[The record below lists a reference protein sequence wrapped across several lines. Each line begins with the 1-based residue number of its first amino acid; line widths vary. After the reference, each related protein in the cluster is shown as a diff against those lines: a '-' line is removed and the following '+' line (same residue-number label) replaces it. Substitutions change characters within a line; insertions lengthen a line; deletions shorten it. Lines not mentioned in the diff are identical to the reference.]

1 MLMTRRFFLKTTG
14 AFAAYC
20 GVAPFDAFSQH
31 EAAAISNASA
41 VRKGKTLVAVFL
53 RGGLDGLNLVVPFG
67 EKHYYDLRK
76 SIAIPQPGQ
85 KDGALDLDGFFGLHP
100 AAEDLMPLFQS
111 GEAVAIQAVGYD
123 KNTRSH
129 FEEQDVWE
137 TGVIGNTVN
146 SDGWLNRHLL
156 TSEGH
161 GPIRAIA
168 IGNNLPRILRGD
180 APAYAVRGISD
191 LTMPPGHV
199 KETAIAAA
207 LEHAYCSD
215 PAGHISNAREMLAQ
229 TAGATLEG
237 IRRLRDLAKEEY
249 KPSAEYPKTGIASQ
263 FKEAARLIKADVGLE
278 VVEIDYGGWDTHNGQ
293 GGSRGQYQR
302 RLQDLAQ
309 ALAAFRKDLGGRMN
323 DTLVLTLSDFGRTA
337 AENGSGGT
345 DHGWA
350 NCVLAIGGPVLAAGN
365 GKARKVLGKWPGLAP
380 EQLHQERDLLHT
392 TDFRDVLAEAV
403 RVHLGNSNIE
413 KVLPAHQFK
422 PVGILS

>member
-237 IRRLRDLAKEEY
+237 IRRRRSIPRPASHRSSRKRHALSKRT
-249 KPSAEYPKTGIASQ
+249 SASKSWKSIT
-263 FKEAARLIKADVGLE
+263 AD
-278 VVEIDYGGWDTHNGQ
+278 
-293 GGSRGQYQR
+293 
-302 RLQDLAQ
+302 
-309 ALAAFRKDLGGRMN
+309 
-323 DTLVLTLSDFGRTA
+323 
-337 AENGSGGT
+337 GT
-345 DHGWA
+345 
-350 NCVLAIGGPVLAAGN
+350 
-365 GKARKVLGKWPGLAP
+365 
-380 EQLHQERDLLHT
+380 HT
-392 TDFRDVLAEAV
+392 TARGDHED
-403 RVHLGNSNIE
+403 NISE
-413 KVLPAHQFK
+413 DCRISHRPSRRSAR
-422 PVGILS
+422 ISAAA